1 MIDNLLMDF
10 YSQKNAGFQ
19 RQEIDLGSQEIDGT
33 IEKLTSVK
41 KLTCQKSDMGVKKV
55 SVSEKWHV
63 SRNWRLSVKKLT
75 CQKADERQKSDMGVK
90 KLTPRPSKI

>member
-1 MIDNLLMDF
+1 MTDNLLTGF

-19 RQEIDLGSQEIDGT
+19 LQEIDGT

-41 KLTCQKSDMGVKKV
+41 KLTCQKSNMGVKKV
-55 SVSEKWHV
+55 SVSEKWQV
-63 SRNWRLSVKKLT
+63 SRNWRPSVKKLT
-75 CQKADERQKSDMGVK
+75 GQKADERQKSDMSVK